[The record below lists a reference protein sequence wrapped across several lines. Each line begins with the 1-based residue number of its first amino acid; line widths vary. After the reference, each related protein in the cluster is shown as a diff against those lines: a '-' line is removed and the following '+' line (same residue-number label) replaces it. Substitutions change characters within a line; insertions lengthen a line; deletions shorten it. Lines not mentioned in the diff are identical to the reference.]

1 MIPRL
6 TLASALVV
14 LLLAGCGTSNNYL
27 AAKQKT
33 VEYYRIFQIKTDAP
47 RTAVAAAASN
57 GLGRNVNNAHEAT
70 PIPAS
75 ADLPDKPGRFK
86 LINPLEGSRLAALA
100 ASGGSIGFRVA
111 TCDGAVWTARAQRN
125 VSGSSNLQ
133 LSACRWQFK
142 GGYNLDLY
150 AVFTKQEGGLFQ
162 VSRDMASAMVGTPEE
177 WTEKT
182 LLDVVRQIKLSTN
195 ADVALLEAQ
204 PELGGTPWLDPA
216 DKMLK

>member
-75 ADLPDKPGRFK
+75 ADLPD
-86 LINPLEGSRLAALA
+86 
-100 ASGGSIGFRVA
+100 
-111 TCDGAVWTARAQRN
+111 
-125 VSGSSNLQ
+125 
-133 LSACRWQFK
+133 
-142 GGYNLDLY
+142 
-150 AVFTKQEGGLFQ
+150 
-162 VSRDMASAMVGTPEE
+162 
-177 WTEKT
+177 
-182 LLDVVRQIKLSTN
+182 
-195 ADVALLEAQ
+195 
-204 PELGGTPWLDPA
+204 
-216 DKMLK
+216 